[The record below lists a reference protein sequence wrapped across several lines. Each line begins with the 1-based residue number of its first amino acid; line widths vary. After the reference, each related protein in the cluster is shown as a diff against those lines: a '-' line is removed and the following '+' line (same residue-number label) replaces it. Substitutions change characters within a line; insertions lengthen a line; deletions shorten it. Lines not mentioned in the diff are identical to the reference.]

1 MPNQKKHLTIP
12 IRITL
17 LFILIGVLFK
27 VLHWYP
33 LVADSIIFISF
44 TVISI
49 LYAIR
54 FSKKQTKGSIAYI
67 KMVLV
72 LFWSLNGIFTIL
84 HLPYGEVFQVVS
96 LIAFLFWAAMEG
108 TSYFI
113 NKEAQKNNSYYLL
126 WNSIM
131 IIGAFSIVMGALFNF
146 LNWNYAAHLL
156 VLGISSVTLYILR
169 DVFVGKQEQES
180 LEEK

>member
-1 MPNQKKHLTIP
+1 MSNQKKHLTIP

-17 LFILIGVLFK
+17 LAILIGVLIK
-27 VLHWYP
+27 ILNWSP
-33 LVADSIIFISF
+33 LLADSIIFFGF
-44 TVISI
+44 TTISI

-54 FSKKQTKGSIAYI
+54 FSKKETKGSIAYI

-108 TSYFI
+108 TSYFV
-113 NKEAQKNNSYYLL
+113 NKESQKNSSGYLL

-146 LNWNYAAHLL
+146 LNWDYAIHLF
-156 VLGISSVTLYILR
+156 VLGVSAVTLYILR
-169 DVFVGKQEQES
+169 DVFAGKQES
-180 LEEK
+180 AEEK